1 MAGQGDAGV
10 GVGSTSPLSRDMLGL
25 ASVAPTPGSNGKV
38 FELGL
43 VMAGAIS
50 AGAYTAGV
58 IDFLIEALDDFEK
71 MKALPESEY
80 DGPRHSVMIP
90 VMTGASAGGMTA
102 SIAALQLFHE
112 IDHVQPSVAPPP
124 KVRNRLYSSWVTD
137 IDLVSLLDQSDLQ
150 ALDDRVSGDAEAVIK
165 SVLCC
170 DVLDRIVDNAFELGP
185 RRDRSWIGGRF
196 GEPLRLCV
204 TVSNITGVP
213 YDLKMIGAA
222 PGADFYGMLDHGDR
236 VSFSVGGAASVSVP
250 VLDFAT
256 MPKPVAATGR
266 IDWAAAKQPV
276 WDAFR
281 RSALATGAFPIGL
294 APRVVWRGYLD
305 YMNNAKYHVT
315 DATGARLAV
324 HPAFHGATGDYRF
337 PSVDGGTIDNE
348 PLETARQYL
357 ADKNPAR
364 VTVDGVAHNPRNG
377 CEADTAVVLV
387 DPFPNVVKV
396 PPSDVTGETRF
407 GLVAT
412 MTSLLGMLIDQ
423 ARFKPEELQ
432 LSHDDKVFSR
442 FEISPAR
449 SSRNPV
455 ARKLPI
461 ASGALG
467 GFSGFISE
475 SFRRHDYLLG
485 RRNAQAFL
493 RWHLVLPKS
502 NPIFGDVGAIG
513 ADWTVKQ
520 PPPGRGTVTTEMLRK
535 APPMKVAS
543 RVDGPEDE
551 EAFPIIPLSERL
563 CDPIVIGPE
572 DQPWIVSALGIASER
587 ADFFESRVNRIVRR
601 LLATELS
608 EYVPSGLFSGLV
620 RRVVPGFVAKTA
632 RKRFESAVYDA
643 IKDVE
648 TAFTEPDP
656 LPSWAEPAAP
666 RPEDRPS
673 GTT

>member
-1 MAGQGDAGV
+1 MAGQGEANIGT
-10 GVGSTSPLSRDMLGL
+10 SATSPISPDMVGL
-25 ASVAPTPGSNGKV
+25 ATVAPKTGSNGKV

-71 MKALPESEY
+71 MKATDLDAGERY

-90 VMTGASAGGMTA
+90 MMTGASAGGMTA
-102 SIAALQLFHE
+102 AIAALQVFHE
-112 IDHVQPSVAPPP
+112 IEHVRPDAAPPTP
-124 KVRNRLYSSWVTD
+124 KMNRLYSSWVTD
-137 IDLVSLLDQSDLQ
+137 IDLVSLLAQSDLQ
-150 ALDDRVSGDAEAVIK
+150 DLDDGVSGDTAAVVK

-170 DVLDRIVDNAFELGP
+170 DVLDRIVDNAFDLGP
-185 RRDRSWIGGRF
+185 RRDRNWIGGRF

-204 TVSNITGVP
+204 TVSNVTGVP

-222 PGADFYGMLDHGDR
+222 PGADCYGMLDHGDR
-236 VSFSVGGAASVSVP
+236 LSFSVGAGAAVSVP
-250 VLDFAT
+250 TLDFAT
-256 MPKPVAATGR
+256 MPKPAAASGR
-266 IDWAAAKQPV
+266 IDWVAAKQTV

-281 RSALATGAFPIGL
+281 RAALATGAFPIGL

-305 YMNNAKYHVT
+305 YRNSAKYHVT
-315 DATGARLAV
+315 ATDGSLVPV
-324 HPAFHGATGDYRF
+324 HPAFTEAAGDHRF
-337 PSVDGGTIDNE
+337 PSLDGGTIDNE
-348 PLETARQYL
+348 PLETARRYL

-364 VTVDGVAHNPRNG
+364 VTVDGTARNPRNG

-387 DPFPNVVKV
+387 DPFPNVVEA
-396 PPSDVTGETRF
+396 PHPDEGGETRF
-407 GLVAT
+407 GLVET
-412 MTSLLGMLIDQ
+412 VKSLLGMLIDQ

-449 SSRNPV
+449 SERNKA

-467 GFSGFISE
+467 GFSGFISA
-475 SFRRHDYLLG
+475 SYRRHDYLLG

-502 NPIFGDVGAIG
+502 NPIFGDVAAIG
-513 ADWTVKQ
+513 SGWTVKD
-520 PPPGRGTVTTEMLRK
+520 PPPGRGTVTEQMLAE
-535 APPMKVAS
+535 APPLKVAS

-551 EAFPIIPLSERL
+551 EAFPIIPLSKKLRE
-563 CDPIVIGPE
+563 PIVIGPKNR
-572 DQPWIVSALGIASER
+572 PWLLSPTAIASER
-587 ADFFESRVNRIVRR
+587 ADQFESRVNRIVAR

-608 EYVPSGLFSGLV
+608 KYIPSGFLSGLV
-620 RRVVPGFVAKTA
+620 RRFAPEFVAKIA
-632 RKRFESAVYDA
+632 RKRFETAVHEA
-643 IKDVE
+643 IQEIDE
-648 TAFTEPDP
+648 AFAVPPPT
-656 LPSWAEPAAP
+656 PSWAVKPVP
-666 RPEDRPS
+666 PPK
-673 GTT
+673 G

>member
-1 MAGQGDAGV
+1 MAGQGEAHTGT
-10 GVGSTSPLSRDMLGL
+10 GSTSPISRDMLGL
-25 ASVAPTPGSNGKV
+25 ATVGPTKGSNGKV

-58 IDFLIEALDDFEK
+58 IDFLIEALDEFEK
-71 MKALPESEY
+71 MKADPAY

-102 SIAALQLFHE
+102 SIATLQLFHE
-112 IDHVQPSVAPPP
+112 IEHVRPGAAPPAP
-124 KVRNRLYSSWVTD
+124 KMNRLYSSWVSD
-137 IDLVSLLDQSDLQ
+137 IDLVHLLDQSDLQ
-150 ALDDRVSGDAEAVIK
+150 DLDDRVSGDPEAVIK

-170 DVLDRIVDNAFELGP
+170 DVLDRIVDKAFGLGE

-204 TVSNITGVP
+204 TVSNVTGVP

-236 VSFSVGGAASVSVP
+236 VSFSVGGAAAVSVP

-256 MPKPVAATGR
+256 MPKPVGGTGR
-266 IDWAAAKQPV
+266 IDWAATHEPV

-315 DATGARLAV
+315 DPGGARVAV

-364 VTVDGVAHNPRNG
+364 VTVDGVARNPRNG

-396 PPSDVTGETRF
+396 PPSDENGETRF

-412 MTSLLGMLIDQ
+412 MKSLLGMLIDQ

-449 SSRNPV
+449 SSKNAD

-475 SFRRHDYLLG
+475 SYRRHDYLLG

-502 NPIFGDVGAIG
+502 NPIFGDAGAIG
-513 ADWTVKQ
+513 AGWTVKD
-520 PPPGRGTVTTEMLRK
+520 PPPGRGTVTEEMLRA

-543 RVDGPEDE
+543 QVDGPEDE
-551 EAFPIIPLSERL
+551 EAFPIIPLSKRL

-572 DQPWIVSALGIASER
+572 DRPWIASPRGIATER

-601 LLATELS
+601 LLGTELA
-608 EYVPSGLFSGLV
+608 EYVPTGLLSGLV
-620 RRVVPGFVAKTA
+620 RRFAPDFVAKIA
-632 RKRFESAVYDA
+632 RKRFETAVYEA

-648 TAFTEPDP
+648 TAFAVPP
-656 LPSWAEPAAP
+656 PRPSWAEPAVPPPKGEAG
-666 RPEDRPS
+666 RNS
-673 GTT
+673 